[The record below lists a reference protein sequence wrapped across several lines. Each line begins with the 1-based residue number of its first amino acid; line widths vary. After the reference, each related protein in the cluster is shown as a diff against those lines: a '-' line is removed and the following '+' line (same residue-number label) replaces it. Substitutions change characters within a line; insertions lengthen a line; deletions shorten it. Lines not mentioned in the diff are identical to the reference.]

1 MSTRK
6 FWLGQVGD
14 FEIKQLK
21 VFLVVVQCGG
31 FSAAES
37 VLNITRSTISIHIT
51 NLEARLNLVLCQRG
65 RGGFSLTE
73 EGKVIYDAA
82 RKLFMG
88 LEDFRSIVNNLN
100 SSLSGDLRL
109 LFSDTVSG
117 DKRLKIPILINNLY
131 DLAPDVYINIDV
143 AAMSEIE
150 QKVINNEAEIGF
162 IPFHRKIE
170 SLDYIHLF
178 TDVFH
183 LYCHESHPLYNILEQ
198 DITDDM
204 INNQAS
210 VQSGLKPHKDAA
222 HLFENMDLRATAYY
236 YETRLAIIRSGKYIG
251 FLPEFYVK
259 HNTQPGE
266 LRAFKPTQRTY
277 SLDSG
282 AIIRKTARPNKARD
296 LFIKLLTSKDTE

>member
-6 FWLGQVGD
+6 FKLGQVSD

-31 FSAAES
+31 FSAAET

-51 NLEARLNLVLCQRG
+51 NLEARLNLVLCKRG

-73 EGKVIYDAA
+73 EGKVIYDAT
-82 RKLFMG
+82 RKLFTG

-117 DKRLKIPILINNLY
+117 DKRLKIPNLINSLY
-131 DLAPDVYINIDV
+131 DKAPDVYIHIDV
-143 AAMSEIE
+143 ASMSEIE

-162 IPFHRKIE
+162 IPFHREIE

-178 TDVFH
+178 TDIFH
-183 LYCHESHPLYNILEQ
+183 LYCHASHPLYNISEH
-198 DITDDM
+198 DITDEM
-204 INNQAS
+204 IDNQAS

-259 HNTQPGE
+259 HNTETGE
-266 LRAFKPTQRTY
+266 LRALKPKQRTF

-282 AIIRKTARPNKARD
+282 AIIRKTSRPNKARN
-296 LFIKLLTSKDTE
+296 LFIELLTSKNTE